1 MDERVSLFPK
11 SLLEDLKRL
20 TRMVVVVIDPK
31 SQSPPIRITPP
42 WIIIGIGWV
51 IVYRSKIDLF
61 ARNDRISIIH
71 IAERFELF
79 SYDFSCH
86 SDLFPSPEDIR
97 I

>member
-1 MDERVSLFPK
+1 MDESVSLFPK
-11 SLLEDLKRL
+11 SFFEDLKRL
-20 TRMVVVVIDPK
+20 MMMMVVIDPK

-42 WIIIGIGWV
+42 WIIIGIGW
-51 IVYRSKIDLF
+51 IIAYRPKIDLF

-86 SDLFPSPEDIR
+86 SDFFPSREDIR